1 MASSSAQMKPFL
13 PEFLSLSLAVV
24 FVDNG
29 YNEVAIKIPSVL
41 PGPGLCSPRQAC
53 QRG

>member
-1 MASSSAQMKPFL
+1 MKPFL

-29 YNEVAIKIPSVL
+29 YNEAAIKIPSVL
-41 PGPGLCSPRQAC
+41 PAQPAGAVPGRPASQAE
-53 QRG
+53 G